1 MGRLVLS
8 LASPLL
14 VMKRMEGKGKAR
26 NLRKPRSLVCVRER
40 EKERERYLSPHTPLT
55 AGDKHR
61 PVLLTT

>member
-26 NLRKPRSLVCVRER
+26 NLREPRSLVCVRER
-40 EKERERYLSPHTPLT
+40 EGERKVSQSPYSS
-55 AGDKHR
+55 DSR
-61 PVLLTT
+61 R